1 MQFKHPEFLY
11 ALFALIIPILVHLF
25 QLRRFQKVNFTNVQF
40 LKAVTIQTRK
50 SSQIKK
56 WLTLLARLLAMTA
69 IIFAFAQPFLALE
82 EIVGKKSKTVLY
94 LDNSFSMQAKGSKGP
109 LLKRAVQE
117 ILSDLPEEEII
128 SLFTN
133 TETFIDVS
141 KQDIQNDLL
150 QIEYSSNQLSYSAAY
165 LKAKQ
170 LVGTSSET
178 NKRIVMVSD
187 FQQKENTFS
196 IQKDTDIKTHLVQL
210 QPVTRQNIAIDSLY
224 LSHNT
229 NNDLTLNVVISNT
242 DTNAENTSIALY
254 NDNKLI
260 AKTAVSIPENGTTE
274 TEFRLDENIKING
287 RVTIEDPVITF
298 DNSRFFTINAPEKI
312 KVVAINETND
322 NFIKNIFTSDE
333 FEVLS
338 SSLERLNYNDI
349 SNANLVIINEV
360 KQIPVSLINALKPFV
375 DQGGTICFIPTTN
388 GDLISYQQFINGYST
403 QGLLAEIIREKKITS
418 INFSHPLYRGV
429 FDKKITNFQYP
440 KVNSYYQA
448 NASNIILSFED
459 NTPFLYKTNNIY
471 VFTSAINQENSNFKN
486 SPLIVPTL
494 YNIGKQSLQL
504 TDISYT
510 IGQINSY
517 DIPIA
522 LGQDGILSLVSDQ
535 ENIIPLQQSFSTKVN
550 ITTDEVPTRAGIYS
564 VQDKNNS
571 IQQHVSYNYNSA
583 ESDLQYY
590 NLTTTEDYQVS
601 QSVTELFDQIK
612 EETSVDELWKWFVIF
627 ALIFLLIEILLLKY
641 LK

>member
-40 LKAVTIQTRK
+40 LKAVTVQTRK

-56 WLTLLARLLAMTA
+56 WLTLLARLLAMAA

-117 ILSDLPEEEII
+117 ILSDLPEEETI

-170 LVGTSSET
+170 LVGISSET
-178 NKRIVMVSD
+178 NKRIIMVSD
-187 FQQKENTFS
+187 FQQKENAFS
-196 IQKDTDIKTHLVQL
+196 IQKDTDTKTHLVQL

-224 LSHNT
+224 LRHNT
-229 NNDLTLNVVISNT
+229 NNDLTLNVVLSNT

-254 NDNKLI
+254 NDDKLI
-260 AKTAVSIPENGTTE
+260 AKTAVSIPENGTAE

-312 KVVAINETND
+312 KVVAINETDD

-333 FEVLS
+333 FVVLS
-338 SSLERLNYNDI
+338 SSAERLNYNNI

-375 DQGGTICFIPTTN
+375 DQGGTICFIPATN
-388 GDLISYQQFINGYST
+388 GDLVSYQQFISGYST
-403 QGLLAEIIREKKITS
+403 QGLLAETTREKKITA

-459 NTPFLYKTNNIY
+459 SSPFLYKTNNLY

-517 DIPIA
+517 DIPIS

-535 ENIIPLQQSFSTKVN
+535 ENIIPLQQSFSTKVS
-550 ITTDEVPTRAGIYS
+550 ITTDEVPTRAGIYR

-571 IQQHVSYNYNSA
+571 VQQHVSYNYNSA

-612 EETSVDELWKWFVIF
+612 EETSVNELWKWFVIF